1 MQYVDV
7 PALGPERF
15 EEVMDSGTFASFQQA
30 MARGRDLLNG
40 RRVWHINSTTK
51 GGGVAEMLKPL
62 LGYQRG
68 AGWDAGWLAIDG
80 DDEFFQVTKRIHN
93 HLHADAADGDRLG
106 QEERRAYERTL
117 GREVDE
123 VGERIDE
130 RDVVFLQDPQTL
142 GLAPI
147 LKRAGVTVV
156 WTCHVGI
163 DTPNDVARRAWDF
176 LRGYLRDV
184 DAYIFSRSSYVWEG
198 LDERRVRVIAP
209 AIDPFSPKNQSLGTD
224 TTRDILRAAGIL
236 DDGLA
241 NDPRFEREGG
251 SEGRITERADVEE
264 DRSLPSSGPLVLQVS
279 RWDKLKDHAGVLRG
293 FAEHV
298 PSGLDAHLVLA
309 GPRADGVSDDP
320 EMSEVLAELLEAR
333 DALETSVRERTHV
346 ARLPMDD
353 LEASDAIVNGLQRRA
368 DVIVQKSLA
377 EGFGLTVS
385 EGMWKGRPVVAS
397 GVGGIKDQIVPEQ
410 TGLLIDDPSALDKFG
425 EAVTRLLEDA
435 GTRERLGRQA
445 HERVREHF
453 VMTRYLVQTA
463 DLLEDLSADGR
474 RASGRT

>member
-7 PALGPERF
+7 PPLEPERF
-15 EEVMDSGTFASFQQA
+15 EEVLDPGKFARFQQA
-30 MARGRDLLNG
+30 MARTRDLLNG

-68 AGWDAGWLAIDG
+68 AGWDAGWLVIDG
-80 DDEFFQVTKRIHN
+80 DDEFFRVTKRIHN
-93 HLHADAADGDRLG
+93 HLHADAADGERLA
-106 QEERRAYERTL
+106 QEERRAYERAL
-117 GREVDE
+117 EREVDE
-123 VGERIDE
+123 IGQKIDE
-130 RDVVFLQDPQTL
+130 RDIVFLQDPQTL

-147 LKRAGVTVV
+147 LKQAGVTVV

-176 LRGYLRDV
+176 LRGDLRDV
-184 DAYIFSRSSYVWEG
+184 DAYVFSRRSYVWDG
-198 LDERRVRVIAP
+198 LDERRVSVIAP
-209 AIDPFSPKNQSLGTD
+209 AIDPFSPKNQSLGAD
-224 TTRDILRAAGIL
+224 ASRDILRAAGIL
-236 DDGLA
+236 DEGPADG
-241 NDPRFEREGG
+241 PCFEREDG
-251 SEGRITERADVEE
+251 SEGRITERADVVQ
-264 DRSLPSSGPLVLQVS
+264 DRSLPSSGPVVLQVS

-298 PSGLDAHLVLA
+298 SSRLDAHLVLA

-320 EMSEVLAELLEAR
+320 EMSEVLAEILETR
-333 DALETSVRERTHV
+333 DALQTSARERTHV

-397 GVGGIKDQIVPEQ
+397 GVGGIKDQIVHEQ
-410 TGLLIDDPSALDKFG
+410 TGLLIDDPSALDELG

-445 HERVREHF
+445 HERVRDHF
-453 VMTRYLVQTA
+453 LLTRYLVQTA
-463 DLLEDLSADGR
+463 DLLEDVSTNGHR
-474 RASGRT
+474 VSGRT